1 MRAGTRGVANI
12 SRRRLLLLCLLAER
26 MLARSA
32 SAAAGPQGPQ
42 ISGVDSGAKARKLR
56 SRSYK
61 LAWALHMSSKAWS
74 SSSGSVTGISTL
86 LGHVSLRLL
95 ACGWRRAAGGAR
107 HAIAHIIREHAARA
121 TRVLDER
128 APMNV
133 LVQSLRQASDH
144 AVICDLFHLMLR
156 FVFYTPSLFNHD
168 PTRHVSCSIGTR
180 QIYLTNGQK
189 TLPTVRNG

>member
-86 LGHVSLRLL
+86 LGRVSQVVGVRV
-95 ACGWRRAAGGAR
+95 AAAGAR
-107 HAIAHIIREHAARA
+107 RAIAHIIREHAARA